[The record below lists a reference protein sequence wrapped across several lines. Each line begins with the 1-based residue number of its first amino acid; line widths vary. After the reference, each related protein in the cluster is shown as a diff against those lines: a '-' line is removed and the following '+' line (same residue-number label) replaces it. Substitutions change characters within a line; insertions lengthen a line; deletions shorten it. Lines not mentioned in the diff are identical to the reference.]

1 MSTYLIWSAVFLLA
15 PAAASP
21 LLIRWAFRAPR
32 MEEISSPQAF
42 GLAYETVSI
51 PTGNGKHLFAW
62 YIPPPAGRPA
72 PAIAVLH
79 GWGGNAEMLLPFAPF
94 LHQSGH
100 GLLFMDARNHGQS
113 DDDDFS
119 SLVKFAED
127 LERSLDWLERRPE
140 VAPGRIG
147 VLGHSVGA
155 AAALLVASRRRLRA
169 VVSIAAFAHPKTTM
183 RRIMA
188 RHHVPYWPVGWW
200 VLRYVE
206 KRIGAAF
213 DHIAPC
219 LTIRRVACPVLLI
232 HGDQDRHVPLSDAH
246 RIYRNRRSNAV
257 RLWVVPDTGHDSAD
271 QIRQHGGEVAA
282 FFQEML

>member
-1 MSTYLIWSAVFLLA
+1 MFLLA

-21 LLIRWAFRAPR
+21 FLIRWAFRAPKVA
-32 MEEISSPQAF
+32 EQSSPQGL
-42 GLAYETVSI
+42 GLAYETVAI
-51 PTGNGKHLFAW
+51 PTEHGKNLFAW
-62 YIPPPAGRPA
+62 YIPARGREAG

-94 LHQSGH
+94 LHRAGYH
-100 GLLFMDARNHGQS
+100 LLFMDARNHGQS

-127 LERSLDWLERRPE
+127 LEHGLDWLERRPE
-140 VAPGRIG
+140 VLPGRIG

-155 AAALLVASRRRLRA
+155 AAALLVASRRRSLRA
-169 VVSIAAFAHPKTTM
+169 VVSIAAFAHPEHTM

-206 KRIGAAF
+206 KSIGASF
-213 DHIAPC
+213 DQIAPS
-219 LTIRRVACPVLLI
+219 LVIRRVPCPVLLI
-232 HGDQDRHVPLSDAH
+232 HGEQDRHVPLSDAH
-246 RIYRNRRSNAV
+246 QIFRNRRSNAV
-257 RLWVVPDTGHDSAD
+257 RLWVLPDTEHDSAH
-271 QIRQHGGEVAA
+271 QIRRHGQEVAA
-282 FFQEML
+282 FFGKTL